1 MNPELAQQQIQGAV
15 AQGLGYALLEE
26 FVVNEGR
33 IITNNLATYILPTAV
48 DLPQMETIFISLT
61 EDEGPFGMKG
71 IGEIGLD
78 GVYPAVANAIAAI
91 AGRRIRQET
100 LTAGSILAAL
110 GEECEVVS
118 G

>member
-1 MNPELAQQQIQGAV
+1 
-15 AQGLGYALLEE
+15 
-26 FVVNEGR
+26 
-33 IITNNLATYILPTAV
+33 
-48 DLPQMETIFISLT
+48 
-61 EDEGPFGMKG
+61 MKG